1 MLERVLGE
9 GQGRMSDA
17 ETGRR
22 CLDATWVG
30 CQRLNLMLVISSP
43 QLHVNWQHRPEKHA
57 FRRST

>member
-9 GQGRMSDA
+9 GQDRMSDA

-22 CLDATWVG
+22 CLDAIWVG

-43 QLHVNWQHRPEKHA
+43 QFYVNWQHRPEKHG